1 MLNYKPLE
9 DRMIQEVVEFNAKVL
24 GIEQRPIHLLSEDEK
39 EYLEKALYE
48 EVFEFQDAHTE
59 NNIVGVVDGLLDLCY
74 FAIGG
79 LYRSGLTITQ
89 IQQCFAVIHQ
99 ANMQKQIGKQEK
111 RGGKAIDAIKPEGW
125 KPPEEQIKEILN
137 L

>member
-1 MLNYKPLE
+1 
-9 DRMIQEVVEFNAKVL
+9 MIQEVVEFNAKVL
-24 GIEQRPIHLLSEDEK
+24 GIEQRPLHLLTEDE
-39 EYLEKALYE
+39 ETYLEKALYE
-48 EVFEFQDAHTE
+48 EVFEFQDAYTE

-79 LYRSGLTITQ
+79 LYRSGLTIEQ
-89 IQQCFAVIHQ
+89 IERCFGVIHK
-99 ANMQKQIGKQEK
+99 ANMQKKVGVQLK
-111 RGGKAIDAIKPEGW
+111 RGGKAIDAVKPEGW